1 MGTTELSNALGLS
14 KSTVSFLVKKGMP
27 VNSVSAAQA
36 WRETNAKP
44 RAKRGHAGSPPP
56 TVKFTE
62 PKKPAPTEKPVA
74 PGEISP
80 PPPTRDTAG
89 PDAEESNNDPRQSLR
104 RARRAELV
112 GYNELLKCQK
122 SGGSVED
129 FRKANSVYISSRNNR
144 IKAEKDFKEH
154 QRQESILLY
163 FDEARDITSRPHLAC
178 KQMLDGLPKT
188 LAPRLAGQPQK
199 SIEKT
204 LGEWADTVL
213 EVIRK
218 GI

>member
-1 MGTTELSNALGLS
+1 MGITELSNRLGID
-14 KSTVSFLVKKGMP
+14 KSVVSRLVKKGMP
-27 VNSVSAAQA
+27 VSSVESARA
-36 WRETNAKP
+36 WRESNAKP
-44 RAKRGHAGSPPP
+44 RAKRGHAGTAPPVPPP
-56 TVKFTE
+56 PV
-62 PKKPAPTEKPVA
+62 PSDAPLPDA
-74 PGEISP
+74 

-89 PDAEESNNDPRQSLR
+89 PDAEEANNDPRQSLR

-122 SGGSVED
+122 NGSSVED
-129 FRKANSVYISSRNNR
+129 FRKANSVYVSGRNNR
-144 IKAEKDFKEH
+144 VKAEKDFKEH

-178 KQMLDGLPKT
+178 KNMLDGLPKT

-199 SIEKT
+199 AIEKT
-204 LGEWADTVL
+204 LAEWADTVL
-213 EVIRK
+213 AVIRK

>member
-1 MGTTELSNALGLS
+1 MGIIELSNALGLS
-14 KSTVSFLVKKGMP
+14 KSTVSHLVKKGMP
-27 VNSVSAAQA
+27 VNSTDSAQA

-44 RAKRGHAGSPPP
+44 RAKRGQAGSTPPVPVSPAASTELLPSPPP
-56 TVKFTE
+56 R
-62 PKKPAPTEKPVA
+62 
-74 PGEISP
+74 S
-80 PPPTRDTAG
+80 RDTDG
-89 PDAEESNNDPRQSLR
+89 EDPEESNNDPRQSLR

-144 IKAEKDFKEH
+144 IRAEKDFKEH

-163 FDEARDITSRPHLAC
+163 FDEARDVTSRPHLAA
-178 KQMLDGLPKT
+178 KNMLDGLPKT
-188 LAPRLAGQPQK
+188 LAPRLVGQPQK
-199 SIEKT
+199 AIEKT
-204 LGEWADTVL
+204 LAEWADSVL
-213 EVIRK
+213 SAIRK

>member
-1 MGTTELSNALGLS
+1 MGTIELSNALGLS
-14 KSTVSFLVKKGMP
+14 KSTVSFLIKKGMP
-27 VNSVSAAQA
+27 VNSVDSAQA

-44 RAKRGHAGSPPP
+44 RAKRGQAGSPPP
-56 TVKFTE
+56 VPARPTPSTE
-62 PKKPAPTEKPVA
+62 
-74 PGEISP
+74 SLP
-80 PPPTRDTAG
+80 PPPPRSRDTDGAD
-89 PDAEESNNDPRQSLR
+89 PEEANNDPRQSLR

-144 IKAEKDFKEH
+144 IKAEKDFKDH

-163 FDEARDITSRPHLAC
+163 FDEARDITSRPHLAAA
-178 KQMLDGLPKT
+178 QMLAGMPKT
-188 LAPRLAGQPQK
+188 LAPRLVGQPQK
-199 SIEKT
+199 AIETT
-204 LGEWADTVL
+204 LVEWADTL
-213 EVIRK
+213 SGVIRK

>member
-1 MGTTELSNALGLS
+1 VGIIELSNALGLS

-27 VNSVSAAQA
+27 VNSIDSAQA

-44 RAKRGHAGSPPP
+44 RAKRGQAGSPPP
-56 TVKFTE
+56 VPASSAPSTE
-62 PKKPAPTEKPVA
+62 PLPF
-74 PGEISP
+74 P
-80 PPPTRDTAG
+80 PPRSRDTEGAD
-89 PDAEESNNDPRQSLR
+89 PEEANNDPRQSLR

-144 IKAEKDFKEH
+144 IRAEKDFKEH

-163 FDEARDITSRPHLAC
+163 FDEARDVTSRPHLAC
-178 KQMLDGLPKT
+178 KNMLDGLPKT

-199 SIEKT
+199 AIEKT
-204 LGEWADTVL
+204 LAEWADTVL
-213 EVIRK
+213 AVIRK